1 MNRIKQSSIL
11 LVLAIGICL
20 VAFLAVAQQGKEPNC
35 LNVYVDGKRVGTILH
50 GCEMREYTTFT
61 RLPAG
66 SELEIKEEDYETAYI
81 TYLALVRFKGRG
93 ARKTLKRE
101 EFLLDNKFMKF
112 RYVFYVKLSKGSSM
126 KFRHRIKDGDYLKAI
141 GWYEPAK

>member
-1 MNRIKQSSIL
+1 MNRIKQSKIL
-11 LVLAIGICL
+11 FVLAIGICL
-20 VAFLAVAQQGKEPNC
+20 MAFLALARQGKEPNC
-35 LNVYVDGKRVGTILH
+35 PSVYVDGKRVGTILH

-66 SELEIKEEDYETAYI
+66 SELEIKEEDYETAYV
-81 TYLALVRFKGRG
+81 TYLAIMRFEGRG

-101 EFLLDNKFMKF
+101 EFLLDNKFVKF

-126 KFRHRIKDGDYLKAI
+126 KFRYRIKDGDYLKAT
-141 GWYEPAK
+141 GWYELAK